1 MGAAK
6 IGPGITFTAQTTL
19 DVREWPEGLPADKE
33 ADYLAEAEQPAGE
46 YGSP

>member
-19 DVREWPEGLPADKE
+19 DVREWPEGLPADKVRVSLTLTLP
-33 ADYLAEAEQPAGE
+33 LA
-46 YGSP
+46 